1 MPKTTKS
8 VFVKYCK
15 AVQSQSR
22 DPPAMPLPTDTTR
35 LKHKIPCSIFLALQ
49 LLQHIPAACAVKCV
63 SSIRLEHKCCYQHKD
78 PTITQRHSLS
88 DGAPRRETT
97 LITNTSLRARHS
109 VTATM
114 QTLRR
119 LRRGW
124 GQKVHD
130 QILDCLDSR
139 TQLCPF
145 ISRAVPTW
153 IARWSSLLCQQVT
166 LPYSSQQRG
175 TSQGTGVIGMCCEP
189 LYCHHTNSY

>member
-1 MPKTTKS
+1 MKS

-88 DGAPRRETT
+88 DGAPTRETT

-119 LRRGW
+119 LRRSGEGGDRRSMTRSW
-124 GQKVHD
+124 TAW
-130 QILDCLDSR
+130 ILGPNCVLS
-139 TQLCPF
+139 
-145 ISRAVPTW
+145 SHVPTW
-153 IARWSSLLCQQVT
+153 TARWSSLLCQQVS

-189 LYCHHTNSY
+189 LYCRHTNSY

>member
-22 DPPAMPLPTDTTR
+22 DTPAMPLPTDTTR

-88 DGAPRRETT
+88 DGAPKRETT

-109 VTATM
+109 VTAIM

-119 LRRGW
+119 LRRSGEGGDRRSMTRFW
-124 GQKVHD
+124 IAW
-130 QILDCLDSR
+130 ILGPNCVLS
-139 TQLCPF
+139 
-145 ISRAVPTW
+145 SHVPTW
-153 IARWSSLLCQQVT
+153 TARWSSLLCQQVSLT
-166 LPYSSQQRG
+166 
-175 TSQGTGVIGMCCEP
+175 
-189 LYCHHTNSY
+189 